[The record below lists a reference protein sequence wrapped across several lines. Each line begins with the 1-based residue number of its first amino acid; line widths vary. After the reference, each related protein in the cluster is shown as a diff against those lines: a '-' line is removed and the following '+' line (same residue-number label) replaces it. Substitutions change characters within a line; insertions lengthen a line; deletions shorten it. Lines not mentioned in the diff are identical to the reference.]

1 MVNVFRKSDILSGII
16 LGEMIAL
23 FLILIS
29 KSLERDVPVLDIFIR
44 SRWLVLIFVPALVTL
59 SVYVAFRLGQRR
71 PVFFQFGKFIVIGL
85 ANTAIDFGILNLL
98 IFLTGIER
106 GHLYS
111 IFKSISFMVGTINSY
126 LWNKFW
132 TFESTENKWAGK
144 QFFQF
149 ISISLVGFGINVA
162 AASFVVNFIGPVG
175 GISLRLWAN
184 IGAFVAIVISVF
196 WNFFGYKFIVFSN
209 VKIQP

>member
-1 MVNVFRKSDILSGII
+1 MINVFRKSDIISSVM

-23 FLILIS
+23 FFILIS
-29 KSLERDVPVLDIFIR
+29 KSLERDVPILDVFIR
-44 SRWLVLIFVPALVTL
+44 SRWLILISVPALVTL
-59 SVYVAFRLGQRR
+59 SVYIAFRLGQRR
-71 PVFFQFGKFIVIGL
+71 PVFFQFGKFITIGL

-111 IFKSISFMVGTINSY
+111 IFKSISFMVGIINSY

-132 TFESTENKWAGK
+132 TFESTENKWMGR

-149 ISISLVGFGINVA
+149 ISISLVGFGTNVA
-162 AASFVVNFIGPVG
+162 AASFVVNFIGPIG
-175 GISLRLWAN
+175 GISPRLWAN

-196 WNFFGYKFIVFSN
+196 WNFLGYKFIVF
-209 VKIQP
+209 K